1 MKKILIVLLSLILL
15 FAAAA
20 IIIPLIYK
28 KEILET
34 VDREIEKNIQ
44 AKVAFSDVHLNL
56 LRSFPHLSLE
66 LDNFEISGIDQ
77 FEFDT
82 LLSVPKVHLTFD
94 LLSVF
99 SSKSLKVIK
108 LDIRQPRVFV
118 KVNQNGQS
126 NYDILPETE
135 PLPGEVE
142 TPDTTQQSGLALTLQ
157 KVSVH
162 QAHIIYQDKT
172 IPVYVELKD
181 LSHNLR
187 GNLSGNKAFLN
198 TFTEAANVYVNYDGM
213 DFLNQVAIEIDA
225 DIRANFDDLRF
236 DFDDNRIRVNDVGL
250 KADGFFRMLE
260 NGYDM
265 DLNFSLKQDDFKPL
279 LSLIPSLF
287 MEGYE
292 TLESNGRLDLS
303 ASVKG
308 IYNDKKIPAYSLN
321 ATVSNGSIQYPELPE
336 TIEDIALDL
345 KINNPTG
352 RDDDL
357 VVDLKQFSMKTAGN
371 PTQISL
377 LLKHLTSDPYIKA
390 DIQSQ
395 FDLTSVHEFYP
406 VDPKMDLRGDIDA
419 KINLKGALSAI
430 ETKNYDNFTALG
442 YLLINDFHAQ
452 AKSLD
457 LNIRRGQFNFSP
469 EYVDMTSLQAN
480 IGKSDLYLRGKLN
493 NLPGFFLNGQTL
505 SGNLD
510 LQSEYLNTDELMTA
524 FNQEA
529 ETNTTDD
536 NSQTKTDTLETTFEI
551 PPNIDFHT
559 VAVIKELLYDNLL
572 LTDIKS
578 DLTLKDQKLIL
589 NELKSNALG
598 GIIDME
604 GQVATP
610 SGSPASVA
618 FKMALTDVSIKQT
631 AHTFMTMKNLAPIAQ
646 KAAGNINFQI
656 DFSSLLNKD
665 MTPKPASINGSGLI
679 NARKLTIEDVNSIN
693 QLATSLKINE
703 LKNLMVED
711 VRLDFKITDGNL
723 YVKPFD
729 MKLNGMVATL
739 GGKTGL
745 DKSIDYDLHIVI
757 PREKLGSEAN
767 EVLENIAGQVQ
778 ELGVDYQFP
787 ETLNLGT
794 KITGTLSN
802 PQLSNSLKDSKITF
816 KDEVNQ
822 RLQSELNKQQEKLQK
837 EKEAQKA
844 KILQEAQ
851 QQADNIVEKAKT
863 KATEIKTQ
871 GKKAADKLR
880 METDNKTEKMVNSAA
895 SEGMLAKLAAEKTAG
910 ELKKKG
916 YEQAN
921 QIEAEANRQAE
932 NLIKEAQKQA
942 DSLLSKASKKA
953 EKL

>member
-1 MKKILIVLLSLILL
+1 
-15 FAAAA
+15 
-20 IIIPLIYK
+20 
-28 KEILET
+28 
-34 VDREIEKNIQ
+34 
-44 AKVAFSDVHLNL
+44 
-56 LRSFPHLSLE
+56 
-66 LDNFEISGIDQ
+66 
-77 FEFDT
+77 
-82 LLSVPKVHLTFD
+82 
-94 LLSVF
+94 
-99 SSKSLKVIK
+99 
-108 LDIRQPRVFV
+108 
-118 KVNQNGQS
+118 
-126 NYDILPETE
+126 
-135 PLPGEVE
+135 
-142 TPDTTQQSGLALTLQ
+142 
-157 KVSVH
+157 
-162 QAHIIYQDKT
+162 
-172 IPVYVELKD
+172 
-181 LSHNLR
+181 
-187 GNLSGNKAFLN
+187 
-198 TFTEAANVYVNYDGM
+198 
-213 DFLNQVAIEIDA
+213 
-225 DIRANFDDLRF
+225 
-236 DFDDNRIRVNDVGL
+236 
-250 KADGFFRMLE
+250 
-260 NGYDM
+260 
-265 DLNFSLKQDDFKPL
+265 
-279 LSLIPSLF
+279 
-287 MEGYE
+287 
-292 TLESNGRLDLS
+292 
-303 ASVKG
+303 
-308 IYNDKKIPAYSLN
+308 
-321 ATVSNGSIQYPELPE
+321 
-336 TIEDIALDL
+336 
-345 KINNPTG
+345 
-352 RDDDL
+352 
-357 VVDLKQFSMKTAGN
+357 
-371 PTQISL
+371 
-377 LLKHLTSDPYIKA
+377 
-390 DIQSQ
+390 
-395 FDLTSVHEFYP
+395 
-406 VDPKMDLRGDIDA
+406 
-419 KINLKGALSAI
+419 
-430 ETKNYDNFTALG
+430 
-442 YLLINDFHAQ
+442 
-452 AKSLD
+452 
-457 LNIRRGQFNFSP
+457 
-469 EYVDMTSLQAN
+469 
-480 IGKSDLYLRGKLN
+480 
-493 NLPGFFLNGQTL
+493 
-505 SGNLD
+505 
-510 LQSEYLNTDELMTA
+510 MTA

-942 DSLLSKASKKA
+942 DSLLSKARKKA